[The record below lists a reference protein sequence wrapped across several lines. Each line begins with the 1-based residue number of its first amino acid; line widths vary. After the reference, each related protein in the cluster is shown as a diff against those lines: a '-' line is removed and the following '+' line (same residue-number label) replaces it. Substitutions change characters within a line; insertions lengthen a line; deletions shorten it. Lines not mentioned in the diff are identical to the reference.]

1 MLKNELKLTKREREL
16 IKKRK
21 LSSRSKGELAIM
33 KFLGENGIEFIDEFY
48 FKEMRR
54 LGKLKLLFFDFYI
67 PSYRLAIEFDG
78 IQHYTKEFKG
88 KKMPHSEENDFMKN
102 AFCKKNKIEL
112 LRIKYDQID
121 NVETIIFEKFD
132 KISPNV

>member
-1 MLKNELKLTKREREL
+1 MLNKEMKLSKKEREL
-16 IKKRK
+16 IRKRK
-21 LSSRSKGELAIM
+21 ASKPSRGELSVM

-102 AFCKKNKIEL
+102 AFCKKNNIEL

-121 NVETIIFEKFD
+121 NIETIICRTFD
-132 KISPNV
+132 KISPNG